1 MHLAGLTVGPLQ
13 TQAAVTPSPRLRQA
27 AVEFE
32 ANFLQELL
40 KPMKEDPLFAGS
52 DGSGGDDGEIGGSLG
67 TIDSMGTQ
75 AMAEALANA
84 GGLGIARQVLAKMA
98 PLEAANAAA
107 KAAHAAANP
116 KSSGGPCGG
125 CALPLTMGVGNKAD
139 VGPLGQRAPTGT
151 EKPGTRLLPR

>member
-1 MHLAGLTVGPLQ
+1 
-13 TQAAVTPSPRLRQA
+13 LRQA

-40 KPMKEDPLFAGS
+40 KPMKEDPLFAGK

-84 GGLGIARQVLAKMA
+84 GGLGIARQVLARMA
-98 PLEAANAAA
+98 PIEAANAAA
-107 KAAHAAANP
+107 KAAHTAAAP
-116 KSSGGPCGG
+116 QSSGKQCGG
-125 CALPLTMGVGNKAD
+125 CAVPLTIGAGNKAD
-139 VGPLGQRAPTGT
+139 AGLSGTGVPTGM

>member
-13 TQAAVTPSPRLRQA
+13 TQAAAAPSPRLRQA

-107 KAAHAAANP
+107 KAAANP

-125 CALPLTMGVGNKAD
+125 CALPLTMGAGNKAD
-139 VGPLGQRAPTGT
+139 VGPLGQRTSTGT
-151 EKPGTRLLPR
+151 EKPGTRLAPK